1 MPVFDKIAIIGV
13 GLIGGSAGIAA
24 LERGIASE
32 VWGVAR
38 RRETIDSALS
48 AGAVSRGTLSLA
60 EGVRGADF
68 VLVASPPA
76 AVAGII
82 RECLPLLRPGAVV
95 TDAASVK
102 RDIVCEV
109 EGFIGEKAIFVG
121 SHPVAG
127 SEKSGVES
135 ADGNLFE
142 GADCVITPL
151 PGRGAGVSEA
161 AKFWEMLGMRVSS
174 MSPEAHDSLMALT
187 SHLPH
192 IASCGLVNA
201 VAGLFGQDESGT
213 PFVSGGG
220 FRDTTRIASAPAGL
234 WKDIILSNRDN
245 LAAGLREY
253 AGILKSLERAL
264 LENDANYILEF
275 LSRAGENREKLMK
288 SRGAVE

>member
-1 MPVFDKIAIIGV
+1 MPVFDKIAIVGV

-60 EGVRGADF
+60 EGVEGADF
-68 VLVASPPA
+68 VLVASPTA
-76 AVAGII
+76 AVPGIV

-109 EGFIGEKAIFVG
+109 EGFIGEKAIFIG
-121 SHPVAG
+121 SHPAAG
-127 SEKSGVES
+127 SEKSGVEF

-161 AKFWEMLGMRVSS
+161 AKFWEMLGMRVYS

-201 VAGLFGQDESGT
+201 VGELFRRESGG
-213 PFVSGGG
+213 PFIAGGG
-220 FRDTTRIASAPAGL
+220 FRDTTRIAAAPAAL
-234 WKDIILSNRDN
+234 WKDIVLSNRDN

-264 LENDANYILEF
+264 LENDADYVLEF

-288 SRGAVE
+288 RRGAVE